1 MWNKFLVDK
10 LQTIGF
16 KTSIV
21 DNCVFYQDSIIFMV
35 YIDDGIFLGKDD
47 EQLKKVIQEIQD
59 IGLNIPL
66 KDKSRI
72 WQNLLY

>member
-1 MWNKFLVDK
+1 VWNKFLVDK